1 MQSQKAKYVGGNRMV
16 KIISLLKRKKGIT
29 MEEFSYYWYEKHGP
43 LALAIVPETVMWK
56 TYVQNHA
63 VRLPGGGQPQYDAV
77 AEVTFDDF
85 ESFEK
90 WNNWY
95 FSDEG
100 KKLRDDEENFMDVS
114 KRVIIITDERVVRG
128 RRIPD
133 PEV

>member
-1 MQSQKAKYVGGNRMV
+1 MV
-16 KIISLLKRKKGIT
+16 KIISLLKRKKGMT

-100 KKLRDDEENFMDVS
+100 KRLRDDEENFLDRS
-114 KRVIIITDERVVRG
+114 KAINVVTDERVM
-128 RRIPD
+128 RR
-133 PEV
+133 